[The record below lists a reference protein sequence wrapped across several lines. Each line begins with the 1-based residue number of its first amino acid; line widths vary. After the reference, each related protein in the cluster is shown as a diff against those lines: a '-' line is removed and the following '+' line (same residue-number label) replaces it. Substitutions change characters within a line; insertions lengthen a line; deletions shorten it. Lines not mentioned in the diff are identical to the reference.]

1 ATGFG
6 STGHMAGAAGAFA
19 ARRQSAR
26 DVAGRVAG
34 FRGERGGGGRLHDC
48 PGRSPQC
55 QGCFDAAGQRADS
68 CRHFPE
74 PIHRSRVYPPAVGLR
89 ALGANVEVVAAYT
102 TVPADPPNAKD
113 VLTQLANGQ
122 IHAVTFTSP
131 STVHGFARLW
141 AVHGREGAPFVVACI
156 GPVTAAA
163 ARESGFPVHVTA
175 AAYTVPG
182 LVAALAAYRQKGAGS
197 DGVS

>member
-1 ATGFG
+1 
-6 STGHMAGAAGAFA
+6 
-19 ARRQSAR
+19 
-26 DVAGRVAG
+26 
-34 FRGERGGGGRLHDC
+34 
-48 PGRSPQC
+48 
-55 QGCFDAAGQRADS
+55 
-68 CRHFPE
+68 
-74 PIHRSRVYPPAVGLR
+74 
-89 ALGANVEVVAAYT
+89 
-102 TVPADPPNAKD
+102 
-113 VLTQLANGQ
+113 
-122 IHAVTFTSP
+122 SP

-197 DGVS
+197 EGVSGATPAATAGDQRPAPAGAGAQVGPFGFRLSSVCRPGQGPDGTGGGHARRGEALA